1 MNTALFTTSRLRTAG
16 KIAAITVI
24 LAAAY
29 LFFCRNT
36 QLVFECSSPGSFALT
51 VTAPDGAVLGREVF
65 IGGAES
71 ARLRFLLP
79 RQADP
84 AALRFELEGDASEI
98 IFHRLDVIR
107 DGFRVSRSKG
117 AVTGNR
123 LEPVPASE
131 VTGIRPFLLLPA
143 ALLTLL
149 LAYLFFPGRRN
160 RRSYRRAFLC
170 GTLIGCAAF
179 FVSFGWKVLDPE
191 RTAWLLGGGD
201 PTQHYLG
208 WVAFRNSAWHF
219 PPGLTD
225 MLANPHN
232 ASIVYTDSIPLFALA
247 FKLFRAYLPERFQYL
262 GLFGLSCFL
271 LQGGFA
277 ALLLRRFTNKTA
289 LWLAGTLFFVF
300 VPALFFRMYFHTSL
314 AAHWVLLAAFALWLY
329 CAPSRKTLLLWCLL
343 GSGTFLIHPYLGAM
357 VSALFC
363 GQLLQSLR
371 DGGRAKPL
379 AAAFG
384 VYLGAVCLAFHSAG
398 GFYTFGT
405 GDGRFGSF
413 GSNLNTFFNPLQPDN
428 LLKTQPVLM
437 GQYEGQAF
445 LGAGM
450 LLLVLLAIY
459 LTGAGH
465 RVRPPVSG
473 GFLSASCAAAGHC
486 LLFAV
491 STKVAWNDTILFT
504 VPLPPPLPELCS
516 VFRSSGRFIW
526 VPMYLAMLLAAAAF
540 FRYARPGSRAGIL
553 AFLLAIQGWGLLPM
567 VRESFARFQAAPVEF
582 PVNLPL
588 ERLIRNRADTVRRLV
603 ILQGSPQELTRLA
616 APALL
621 QGLPVG
627 DFYFA
632 RPDRRTEAERNKLLR
647 DLADGRPLP
656 GDTIYLFKSPKL
668 AEHSGLPCLRLGER
682 LYAGIPEPPS
692 TPPAGAAQG
701 VAE

>member
-16 KIAAITVI
+16 KIAAIAVI

-79 RQADP
+79 RRRTPLRCGSSLMVMLPKSSSTGSTSSATVSGSP
-84 AALRFELEGDASEI
+84 AAKA
-98 IFHRLDVIR
+98 
-107 DGFRVSRSKG
+107 RSPAIG
-117 AVTGNR
+117 SNR
-123 LEPVPASE
+123 VPASE

-149 LAYLFFPGRRN
+149 LAYLFFPGRAEPPFIPPGFSLRHAHRL
-160 RRSYRRAFLC
+160 RRLLRQLRLEGARPGADRLAARRRRP
-170 GTLIGCAAF
+170 
-179 FVSFGWKVLDPE
+179 DPALS
-191 RTAWLLGGGD
+191 RLGRL
-201 PTQHYLG
+201 QEL
-208 WVAFRNSAWHF
+208 AWHF

-343 GSGTFLIHPYLGAM
+343 GSCTFLIHPYLGAM

-473 GFLSASCAAAGHC
+473 EFLSASCAAAGLC

-516 VFRSSGRFIW
+516 VFRFVRPVHLGADVSGHAAWRRRRSSVR
-526 VPMYLAMLLAAAAF
+526 P
-540 FRYARPGSRAGIL
+540 AREPRGIL
-553 AFLLAIQGWGLLPM
+553 AFLL
-567 VRESFARFQAAPVEF
+567 RSR
-582 PVNLPL
+582 
-588 ERLIRNRADTVRRLV
+588 
-603 ILQGSPQELTRLA
+603 
-616 APALL
+616 
-621 QGLPVG
+621 
-627 DFYFA
+627 
-632 RPDRRTEAERNKLLR
+632 
-647 DLADGRPLP
+647 
-656 GDTIYLFKSPKL
+656 
-668 AEHSGLPCLRLGER
+668 
-682 LYAGIPEPPS
+682 
-692 TPPAGAAQG
+692 AGACCRWSG
-701 VAE
+701 RVSPDSRPPRSNSR